1 MLVFLFV
8 LFIIIIIF
16 PSFIILFGK
25 LVIEINNLKVSTK
38 KQKKLNDNYKIS
50 IKLKLFGRFTILK
63 KSFNKQKI
71 DNLKVKNRLK
81 NKMKNIN
88 FNKIIKKEK
97 INLKSIKVFIKDMIE
112 IINIKLNIEL
122 GVNDAGKTAI
132 LVGILSSII
141 PIIFRM
147 KIKNIK
153 NQYFKV
159 SPIYNNNGNII
170 NMEINGIFGFK
181 LIHIINII
189 YILSN
194 KKGEDKNVKS
204 SNRESYDYSYE

>member
-25 LVIEINNLKVSTK
+25 LVIEINNLKVTSK
-38 KQKKLNDNYKIS
+38 SQKHLNDNYKIN
-50 IKLKLFGRFTILK
+50 IKLNLFGKFTIFK

-88 FNKIIKKEK
+88 FNKILKKEK
-97 INLKSIKVFIKDMIE
+97 INLKLIKVFIKDILE
-112 IINIKLNIEL
+112 IANIKLNIEL
-122 GVNDAGKTAI
+122 GIDDAGKTAV

-153 NQYFKV
+153 DQYFKIN
-159 SPIYNNNGNII
+159 PIYNNENII
-170 NMEINGIFGFK
+170 NMEISGIFGFK

-189 YILSN
+189 YILS
-194 KKGEDKNVKS
+194 KEKGEDKNVKS

>member
-1 MLVFLFV
+1 MLVFLFI
-8 LFIIIIIF
+8 LFIIIFIF

-25 LVIEINNLKVSTK
+25 IVIEINNLKVSTK
-38 KQKKLNDNYKIS
+38 KNKHINDDYKIS
-50 IKLKLFGRFTILK
+50 IKLNLFGKFTILK

-71 DNLKVKNRLK
+71 DNLKVKNKLK

-97 INLKSIKVFIKDMIE
+97 INFKLIKKFLKDMIE
-112 IINIKLNIEL
+112 IVNIKLNIEL
-122 GVNDAGKTAI
+122 GVDDAGKTAV

-153 NQYFKV
+153 DQYFKI
-159 SPIYNNNGNII
+159 SPIYNNENII
-170 NMEINGIFGFK
+170 NMEISGIFGFK

-189 YILSN
+189 YILS
-194 KKGEDKNVKS
+194 KEKGEDKNVKS

>member
-25 LVIEINNLKVSTK
+25 LVIEINNLKVTSK
-38 KQKKLNDNYKIS
+38 SQKHLNDNYKIN
-50 IKLKLFGRFTILK
+50 IKLNLFGKFTIFK

-81 NKMKNIN
+81 NKMKDIN
-88 FNKIIKKEK
+88 FNKILKKEK
-97 INLKSIKVFIKDMIE
+97 INLKLIKVFIKDILE
-112 IINIKLNIEL
+112 IANIKLNIEL
-122 GVNDAGKTAI
+122 GIDDAGKTAV

-153 NQYFKV
+153 DQYFKIN
-159 SPIYNNNGNII
+159 PIYNNENII

>member
-1 MLVFLFV
+1 MLVFLFI
-8 LFIIIIIF
+8 LFIIIFIF

-25 LVIEINNLKVSTK
+25 IVIEINNLKVSTK
-38 KQKKLNDNYKIS
+38 KNKHINDDYKIS
-50 IKLKLFGRFTILK
+50 IKLNLFGKFTIFK

-81 NKMKNIN
+81 NKMKDIN
-88 FNKIIKKEK
+88 FNKILKKEK
-97 INLKSIKVFIKDMIE
+97 INLKLIKKFLKD
-112 IINIKLNIEL
+112 IIGIVNIKLNIEL
-122 GVNDAGKTAI
+122 GVDDAGKTAV

-153 NQYFKV
+153 NQYFKI
-159 SPIYNNNGNII
+159 SPIYNNQNII
-170 NMEINGIFGFK
+170 NMEISGIFGFK

-189 YILSN
+189 YILS
-194 KKGEDKNVKS
+194 KEKGEDKNVKS